1 MNSNYMLCEGIH
13 ESSSLRE
20 STLKSSL
27 IKSNSEL
34 SLSMLNDI
42 EKRIVIHYGRS
53 NLNQFPKM
61 LNNQIKC
68 LKNKNILLRLYVN
81 LYK

>member
-1 MNSNYMLCEGIH
+1 MNSNYMLREGIH

-20 STLKSSL
+20 STIISSL

-53 NLNQFPKM
+53 NLNKFPMM
-61 LNNQIKC
+61 LTNQIKC